1 MNSNIDVIHELQ
13 KSLFTGC
20 IDGSANS
27 LEEYQPKLL
36 LNSPES
42 KVLSNIITELR
53 KCDEFFFSVAFV
65 TNSGVATLIQTL
77 KELEKKG
84 VRGKIVV
91 SEYQYFT
98 EPRALERL
106 LGLKNLDI
114 RVISEEQ
121 HLHSKGY
128 VLRNDKTISLI
139 VGSSNLTQEALCK
152 NQEWNIKITT
162 LTHGSLIVDT
172 FKELDR
178 LYKCATP
185 VTPEWLETYRKIYEK
200 RHKIIRSGVDKFKVD
215 PNALIRPIIPN
226 KMQSSALESLKL
238 VRSEGRK
245 KALLISAT
253 GTGKTYLSAFDV
265 KIVNPRKFLFVVHRE
280 NIARAAMRSYNRIF
294 GESKKMGIL
303 TGSEKDFEA
312 EYIFSTI
319 QTLSKPEVLKKFAPD
334 HFNYIVID
342 EVHRSGTKSYS
353 TILEHFNPD
362 FLLGMSATPERTDG
376 YDIFKAFDYNIAYEI
391 RLHKALEEDML
402 VPFHYYGVTDI
413 SIDGKLLDDYTEFN
427 NLISDERVERIIENS
442 KFYGCDRGRI
452 KGLIFCSRV
461 EEAKEISEKLNLKGY
476 RTIALSGE
484 NDEKEREDSIERL
497 ESDEREDY
505 LDYILTVDIFNE
517 GVDIPAVNQI
527 IMLRPTQS
535 AIIFVQQ
542 LGRGLRKAKN
552 KDFLTVIDFI
562 GNYSNNYLVPIAL
575 YGDSS
580 YNKDTLR
587 KLISTGSNLIP
598 GASTVNFDYI
608 SKQRI
613 YEAIDTARVNS
624 YKELKDDYLLL
635 KYKMGRI
642 PSMMDFL
649 EHGSR
654 DPRIY
659 VEKYGSLYAFID
671 KQENIKALS
680 PLQIKRLSFFE
691 KEVCDGK
698 RLEEALLLKLLI
710 EEDKVS
716 LDEFTRTLIEAY
728 HIESYS
734 INSIVNYL
742 NGGFHLQSDC
752 EKYGSTKYVEL
763 SDKGIL
769 SKTKELDELLTS
781 QTFRSHLLDSIN
793 FAIYKFTNSFDPE
806 QYFEG
811 FHLYRKYSRKD
822 VCRILN
828 WSKDEHSTIYGYKIK
843 FNTCPIFVTYSKR
856 EDILSSI
863 KYQDYFISNRNFHW
877 MTRNNRTIDSQDVL
891 KIQKHK
897 ETGLRICLFVKKSDA
912 ESDDFY
918 YISDLIPYEYNSQT
932 IKDDSGT
939 NLPIVNI
946 NYELKTPVAENIYNY
961 LTGE

>member
-1 MNSNIDVIHELQ
+1 MNNIDVIPELQ
-13 KSLFTGC
+13 KSLITGC
-20 IDGSANS
+20 IDGSAKS
-27 LEEYQPKLL
+27 IEEYQPKLL

-42 KVLSNIITELR
+42 KVLSNIITELK

-65 TNSGVATLIQTL
+65 TNSGVAVLIETL
-77 KELEKKG
+77 KELEKKDIH
-84 VRGKIVV
+84 GKIIV

-106 LGLKNLDI
+106 IGLKNLDI
-114 RVISEEQ
+114 RIISEEQ

-128 VLRNDKTISLI
+128 ILRNNKTISLI
-139 VGSSNLTQEALCK
+139 VGSSNLTQDALCK
-152 NQEWNIKITT
+152 NQEWNLKVTT
-162 LTHGSLIVDT
+162 SSLGSLIVDT
-172 FKELDR
+172 FEEFNR

-185 VTPEWLETYRKIYEK
+185 VTSKWLDTYKKIYKKQHEIE
-200 RHKIIRSGVDKFKVD
+200 RRLVDEFEED
-215 PNALIRPIIPN
+215 SIAPIRPIIPN

-238 VRSEGRK
+238 LRSEGRK

-253 GTGKTYLSAFDV
+253 GTGKTYLSTFDV
-265 KIVNPRKFLFVVHRE
+265 KIVNPKRFLFVVHRE
-280 NIARAAMRSYNRIF
+280 NIARTVMKSFKRVF

-312 EYIFSTI
+312 DYIFSTI
-319 QTLSKPEVLKKFAPD
+319 QTLSKPEILKKFSPD
-334 HFNYIVID
+334 YFDYIVID
-342 EVHRSGTKSYS
+342 EVHRSGAKSYR
-353 TILEHFNPD
+353 TILEYFNPN
-362 FLLGMSATPERTDG
+362 FLLGMTATPERTDG
-376 YDIFKAFDYNIAYEI
+376 YDIFKAFDYNIAFEI
-391 RLHKALEEDML
+391 RLHTALEEDML
-402 VPFHYYGVTDI
+402 SPFHYYGVTDI
-413 SIDGKLLDDYTEFN
+413 SINGKLLDDFTEFN
-427 NLISDERVERIIENS
+427 NLVSNERVERIIENS

-461 EEAKEISEKLNLKGY
+461 EEAKELSEKLNLKGY
-476 RTIALSGE
+476 QTIALSGE
-484 NDEKEREDSIERL
+484 NDEKEREACIERL
-497 ESDEREDY
+497 ESNEREDY

-517 GVDIPAVNQI
+517 GIDIPSINQI

-535 AIIFVQQ
+535 AIVFVQQ
-542 LGRGLRKAKN
+542 LGRGLRKAED

-598 GASTVNFDYI
+598 GASTVNFDQV

-635 KYKMGRI
+635 KYKLGRI
-642 PSMMDFL
+642 PSMMDFV

-654 DPRIY
+654 DPMMY
-659 VEKYGSLYAFID
+659 VDKDGSLYAFID
-671 KQENIKALS
+671 KQENIGALS
-680 PLQIKRLSFFE
+680 PLQIRRLSFFA

-710 EEDKVS
+710 EKIQVS
-716 LDEFTRTLIEAY
+716 LEEFTRILGEE
-728 HIESYS
+728 HQIESHS
-734 INSIVNYL
+734 IDSAIDYL
-742 NGGFHLQSDC
+742 NGEFHQLSDR

-763 SDKGIL
+763 SHEGIL
-769 SKTKELDELLTS
+769 SKTKQLDELLAS
-781 QTFRSHLLDSIN
+781 PTFYSYLLDSIN
-793 FAIYKFTNSFDPE
+793 FAIYRFTDSFDSKH
-806 QYFEG
+806 YFNG
-811 FHLYRKYSRKD
+811 FSLYRKYSRKD

-843 FNTCPIFVTYSKR
+843 SNTCPIFVTYSKS
-856 EDILSSI
+856 EDINART
-863 KYQDYFISNRNFHW
+863 KYQDYFLNNRNFHW
-877 MTRNNRTIDSQDVL
+877 MTRHNRTIDSQDVL
-891 KIQKHK
+891 NIQRYK

-918 YISDLIPYEYNSQT
+918 YISDLTPYEYNSQT
-932 IKDDSGT
+932 IKDDSGV

-946 NYELKTPVAENIYNY
+946 NYEINTPVAENIYNY
-961 LTGE
+961 LIGE